1 MRCAATI
8 IHCGLAVVCA
18 TLVVSTGAVPASTA
32 SAVTTERT
40 AVIIQIAPG
49 HSSTELLPLLERMG
63 GTPGRTLDIINAQA
77 AELPAAAIAALTD
90 HPLVNRI
97 SLDHEVAGT
106 MERTSAAIGA
116 TAIRDTLGYDGT
128 GVGVALIDSGVTPW
142 HDDLASGDGGQRV
155 ARFVDFVDNRQTPYD
170 DYGHGTHVAGT
181 IAARSNNSLG
191 VTGAASFPAP
201 GFAWLGP
208 KILPVKVLN
217 AQGQGTLATL
227 FDGLAYAG
235 MMNAKVANASLGF
248 AGTSPAIDDVIFNK
262 PGTLYVVSVSYTHL
276 TAADE
281 L

>member
-77 AELPAAAIAALTD
+77 AELTAAAIAALTD

-97 SLDHEVAGT
+97 SIDHEVAGT

-170 DYGHGTHVAGT
+170 DYGHGTHVAGI
-181 IAARSNNSLG
+181 IAGSGFDSGGARM
-191 VTGAASFPAP
+191 ASRRVC
-201 GFAWLGP
+201 G
-208 KILPVKVLN
+208 
-217 AQGQGTLATL
+217 
-227 FDGLAYAG
+227 
-235 MMNAKVANASLGF
+235 
-248 AGTSPAIDDVIFNK
+248 
-262 PGTLYVVSVSYTHL
+262 
-276 TAADE
+276 
-281 L
+281 